1 MNRIAS
7 AKSASGFEPRNT
19 LCPACRA
26 GELYPFYELRGVP
39 ANSCLLFDTREAAVD
54 CVKGDIALNFCMRCG
69 FIHNAAF
76 DARKTEYSG
85 RYEET
90 QGFSP
95 TFSRFHRD
103 LAARLIER
111 YDLRGK
117 RILEIGCG
125 KGEFLL
131 LLAELGGCEGV
142 GIDPSARQDRI
153 AAAPGADSVTLITE
167 YYREDH
173 GAQGADAVVCKM
185 TLEHISEPFEFVSTI
200 RRGLD
205 AHPNTVVFFQIPEAL
220 RILKRCAFEDIY
232 HEHCSYFT
240 PSSLEGLF
248 RRCGFQV
255 RAVGTEYDEQ
265 YLTIEAFPTGK
276 AGQAGAASPDKNL
289 ASLDDL
295 VRSFP
300 ERVAQAQASWRKLVL
315 DTKSAGQRVL
325 LWGSG
330 SKTVSFMSTL
340 GLGDVIDD
348 VVDVNPYR
356 QGHYMPGSGQRILA
370 PSEIPQFVPDLV
382 IVMNRIYEPEITS
395 CLHGLGCRPRIAS
408 L

>member
-1 MNRIAS
+1 
-7 AKSASGFEPRNT
+7 
-19 LCPACRA
+19 
-26 GELYPFYELRGVP
+26 
-39 ANSCLLFDTREAAVD
+39 
-54 CVKGDIALNFCMRCG
+54 
-69 FIHNAAF
+69 
-76 DARKTEYSG
+76 
-85 RYEET
+85 
-90 QGFSP
+90 
-95 TFSRFHRD
+95 
-103 LAARLIER
+103 LIER

-220 RILKRCAFEDIY
+220 RILKTCAFEDIY

-248 RRCGFQV
+248 RRCGFHV

-276 AGQAGAASPDKNL
+276 AGQADAASPDEVDL

-370 PSEIPQFVPDLV
+370 PSEIPQFAPDLV

-395 CLHGLGCRPRIAS
+395 SLHGLGCRPRIAS